1 MNVKLIDDNLI
12 FKQKNYYRLVINN
25 KKTQKCI
32 TINPF
37 RVEHYNDIDLFN
49 IKIYCDIHNIKL
61 KILSTMNYLPVNSQ
75 YADEL
80 IIIENKE
87 HLSDIYESDDKFS
100 NLQAN
105 VFDKN
110 WPNFLE
116 TDFYQVDENIL
127 NRKPR
132 DVTGLIEKIYN
143 EITIDQLNEFIK
155 NKTVFIRKSTF
166 DIFKSNIK
174 DLPKNIVLA
183 EIKNVFACLIE
194 KLKNQ
199 NIIKM
204 PIVGLDYEFQ
214 KETIRKVGHHY
225 MGFQILGSIY
235 LNWNIIAAG
244 GSARLF
250 SMLPTRNILLMAKDL
265 YGNDKK
271 LIPKNIGWINK
282 KNFPWIGN
290 HIANKWSLNDS
301 YLREIEEFTSSY
313 SQCTHIAQD
322 KLLSKCLDQAT

>member
-1 MNVKLIDDNLI
+1 MKIKLIDDNLI
-12 FKQKNYYRLVINN
+12 FKQKKYHRLIINN

-37 RVEHYNDIDLFN
+37 SIEHYNDIDLFN

-61 KILSTMNYLPVNSQ
+61 RVLSTMNYLPVNSQ

-80 IIIENKE
+80 VLIENQH
-87 HLSDIYESDDKFS
+87 HLQDVYNLEDEFS
-100 NLQAN
+100 NLGSN

-116 TDFYQVDENIL
+116 TNFYQVDKNRL
-127 NRKPR
+127 NRECR
-132 DVTGLIEKIYN
+132 DDTGLIKQIYK
-143 EITIDQLNEFIK
+143 EISINQLNDFIE
-155 NKTVFIRKSTF
+155 NKTVLIRKSTF
-166 DIFKSNIK
+166 EKFRKNMYM
-174 DLPKNIVLA
+174 LPKNIILA
-183 EIKNVFACLIE
+183 EIKNIFCNLKE

-204 PIVGLDYEFQ
+204 QIVGLDCEFQ
-214 KETIRKVGHHY
+214 KELIKNTGHHY

-250 SMLPTRNILLMAKDL
+250 SMLPTKNLILIAKDL
-265 YGNDKK
+265 YGNDPKIRPTKVKWIKK
-271 LIPKNIGWINK
+271 E
-282 KNFPWIGN
+282 NFPWIGN
-290 HIANKWSLNDS
+290 QIADKWSLSDS
-301 YLREIEEFTSSY
+301 DLREIDQMLDYLHPMHSY
-313 SQCTHIAQD
+313 CSG
-322 KLLSKCLDQAT
+322 